1 MKLAIENGDKTIRED
16 YFPYDSNSCNDNL
29 ITEVN
34 DVLKSGSFSM
44 FDNPKVKEFEDKFG
58 KYVNS
63 KNTIAVTNCTSA
75 LFASLKALNVG
86 GDDEVILPSYT
97 YVATLMSVLATGAK
111 PVFVDIDKTVNMDVK
126 QLKNK
131 ITNKTKAIIPVHMF
145 GNPCN
150 MNEIMKLN
158 IPVVEDCA
166 HATGA
171 KYRGKNVGSFGIGC
185 HSFGEAKVLRIGEGG
200 AVTTNND
207 EITKQV
213 RILRHEGEIIKRF
226 DENITQV
233 SEITASDWINGVE
246 YPRIGYNF
254 RFSPILAAVAMHKL
268 KELPEFIE
276 GFNRNALQIKNELK
290 NVKELKFQEDTDEGR
305 IYSNIPCTIE
315 SNEFTRNT
323 LYASLALEGIPIGVY
338 FPTNLA
344 KIKIINDKGNYPETD
359 KFCNNHLILPN
370 YPNLNK
376 ENIKVM
382 CDKVKEVVEYLR
394 KIGKKVEDKAEKILK
409 ERKINK
415 FYSTIHVTL

>member
-58 KYVNS
+58 KYVNY

-131 ITNKTKAIIPVHMF
+131 I
-145 GNPCN
+145 
-150 MNEIMKLN
+150 
-158 IPVVEDCA
+158 
-166 HATGA
+166 
-171 KYRGKNVGSFGIGC
+171 
-185 HSFGEAKVLRIGEGG
+185 
-200 AVTTNND
+200 TNND

-315 SNEFTRNT
+315 SNEFTRNA
-323 LYASLALEGIPIGVY
+323 LYAALALEGIPTG
-338 FPTNLA
+338 
-344 KIKIINDKGNYPETD
+344 
-359 KFCNNHLILPN
+359 
-370 YPNLNK
+370 
-376 ENIKVM
+376 
-382 CDKVKEVVEYLR
+382 
-394 KIGKKVEDKAEKILK
+394 
-409 ERKINK
+409 
-415 FYSTIHVTL
+415 